1 MRLDYKDYV
10 QVKEVLNNFSLEDQ
24 NKVPTDLIN
33 LIENNSNG
41 VNYSLIIDKNIPL
54 ENQISRQAMGC
65 IIYIV
70 TKYIANNEQKSE
82 IKKILVNN
90 SKEFQKSANEQLE
103 KFRQS
108 RISTEIKN
116 KEEITNKLPVEIKKE
131 NIITK
136 IINKIRS
143 IFKIKK
149 RS

>member
-41 VNYSLIIDKNIPL
+41 ANYSLIIDKNIPL

-90 SKEFQKSANEQLE
+90 SKEFQKSANERLE
-103 KFRQS
+103 KFRQNK
-108 RISTEIKN
+108 ISTEIKN
-116 KEEITNKLPVEIKKE
+116 REETTNNLPIEIKKE

>member
-1 MRLDYKDYV
+1 
-10 QVKEVLNNFSLEDQ
+10 
-24 NKVPTDLIN
+24 
-33 LIENNSNG
+33 
-41 VNYSLIIDKNIPL
+41 
-54 ENQISRQAMGC
+54 MGC